1 MPHGAFASP
10 LAACNSEVQLGLK
23 HMPNSLTLLHVPDVI
38 YERLKASARIHGRS
52 LNSEAIDCLKTAL
65 MPDWSAPVE
74 RLARA
79 RELRASLT
87 QGTFPARV
95 IEAMKRQGRP

>member
-1 MPHGAFASP
+1 
-10 LAACNSEVQLGLK
+10 
-23 HMPNSLTLLHVPDVI
+23 MPNSLTLLHVPDVL
-38 YERLKASARIHGRS
+38 YERLKASAQFHGRS